1 MVGWR
6 HQLNEHESKQ
16 TLGESEG
23 QKSLACCSPMG
34 SQRAGHNRETEQ
46 QQHTKSQPA
55 STC

>member
-6 HQLNEHESKQ
+6 HRLNEHESKQ